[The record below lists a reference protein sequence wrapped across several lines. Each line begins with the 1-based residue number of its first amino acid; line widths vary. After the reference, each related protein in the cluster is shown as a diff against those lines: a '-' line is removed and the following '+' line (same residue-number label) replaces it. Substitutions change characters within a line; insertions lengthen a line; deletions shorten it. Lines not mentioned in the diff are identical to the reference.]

1 MLLQCVQ
8 LLRVH
13 AGQEAHLQTDQHI
26 GNALYGFAR
35 VDEVGAL
42 HRACCAVN
50 AVAQC
55 GFILVAYLLAR
66 FLLCVD
72 DGGCRFYQLVGQL
85 CGRRTESNLI
95 GHLIESADRLRAF
108 AVGAANGTAAA
119 ARVADD
125 AVHLLGCGQHRQM
138 QHDGRAETGADIS
151 RAGGQIAETL
161 VIRERQRCFD
171 ERSYTVCGFET
182 FLRAKAGADYL
193 QTQMIF
199 LADHDGHA
207 AVLGDNQPAAVLRQL
222 GGDEVFLDQ
231 LRGFGRTGDDLLL
244 VKLRTDGRVFFQCS
258 EYLVSNFTVLL
269 FGQTERIAFNI
280 SCQAYAAGR
289 CQTGKAAVNLKH
301 THFCS
306 PSILRISSRRLAARS

>member
-13 AGQEAHLQTDQHI
+13 AGQETHLQTNQNI
-26 GNALYGFAR
+26 GNALNGFIR
-35 VDEVGAL
+35 VNQICTPQ
-42 HRACCAVN
+42 RACCAVN
-50 AVAQC
+50 TVAQC
-55 GFILVAYLLAR
+55 GFVLAAYLLTR
-66 FLLCVD
+66 LFLGVD
-72 DGGCRFYQLVGQL
+72 DSGRGLYQLVGQL

-108 AVGAANGTAAA
+108 TVGAANGTAAA

-125 AVHLLGCGQHRQM
+125 AVHLLGCGQHRQV
-138 QHDGRAETGADIS
+138 QHDGGAETGADIG
-151 RAGGQIAETL
+151 RAGGQVAEAL

-182 FLRAKAGADYL
+182 FLRAKAGADDL
-193 QTQMIF
+193 QTQVILF
-199 LADHDGHA
+199 ADHDGHA
-207 AVLGDNQPAAVLRQL
+207 AVLGDDQPAAVLRQL
-222 GGDEVFLDQ
+222 RGDEVFLNQ

-269 FGQTERIAFNI
+269 FGQAERIAFDI
-280 SCQAYAAGR
+280 SCKAYAAGR
-289 CQTGKAAVNLKH
+289 CQPGKAAVNLKH

>member
-1 MLLQCVQ
+1 
-8 LLRVH
+8 
-13 AGQEAHLQTDQHI
+13 
-26 GNALYGFAR
+26 
-35 VDEVGAL
+35 
-42 HRACCAVN
+42 
-50 AVAQC
+50 
-55 GFILVAYLLAR
+55 
-66 FLLCVD
+66 
-72 DGGCRFYQLVGQL
+72 
-85 CGRRTESNLI
+85 
-95 GHLIESADRLRAF
+95 
-108 AVGAANGTAAA
+108 
-119 ARVADD
+119 
-125 AVHLLGCGQHRQM
+125 M
-138 QHDGRAETGADIS
+138 QHDGGAETGADIG
-151 RAGGQIAETL
+151 RAGGQVAEAL

-182 FLRAKAGADYL
+182 FLRAKTGADDL

-207 AVLGDNQPAAVLRQL
+207 AVLGDDQPAAVLRQL
-222 GGDEVFLDQ
+222 RGDEVFLNQ
-231 LRGFGRTGDDLLL
+231 LRGFGRTRDDLLL